1 MANRNDPPK
10 KPPFHN
16 RENAE
21 EQGQPSAPKPGSSG
35 LDKLRNLIQQRQNAG
50 GEGQPTPTA
59 TQTQPKPRL
68 MVTARRKSS
77 VEKNV
82 SVQCPQCGTTNTKT
96 VPQGLEELACEAC
109 GAKIPLG

>member
-21 EQGQPSAPKPGSSG
+21 EQGQTSTAKPGGSG
-35 LDKLRNLIQQRQNAG
+35 LDKLRNLIQQRQHNS
-50 GEGQPTPTA
+50 GEAQPTP
-59 TQTQPKPRL
+59 QTQPKPRL

-77 VEKNV
+77 AEKNI

-96 VPQGLEELACEAC
+96 VPHGLEELTCEAC